1 MPRSPWGVW
10 GRAVDKIR
18 ILIVDDHPVVRAG
31 LRTLLSGQSDM
42 VVVGEACGG
51 AEAVERAVALGPD
64 VVVMDI
70 TMERM
75 GGLEATYEIKER
87 VPQTKVLVLTIHKS
101 VQYLRRALD
110 AGATG
115 YVLKQAAD
123 TELAVAIRVVHRGE
137 IFVYPVFTRV
147 LLGELAEGCEA
158 TGHPELDSYEL
169 LSPRE
174 KEILGLVALGYTS
187 RQIADQLFLSVKTV
201 GTYRGRL
208 MAKLNLR
215 SRPALVRYALE
226 RGLLHQAPAAAGDQ
240 VQSNGL

>member
-1 MPRSPWGVW
+1 ME
-10 GRAVDKIR
+10 KIR

-31 LRTLLSGQSDM
+31 LRTLLSGQPDM
-42 VVVGEACGG
+42 EVVGEANDG
-51 AEAVERAVALGPD
+51 ATAVERAEELMPD

-70 TMERM
+70 TMGGM
-75 GGLEATYEIKER
+75 GGLEATHNIKAR

-101 VQYLRRALD
+101 VEYLRRALE

-123 TELAVAIRVVHRGE
+123 TELAVAIRVVYRGE

-147 LLGELAEGCEA
+147 LLGDLTQDKETTERAQ
-158 TGHPELDSYEL
+158 PDSYEL

-174 KEILGLVALGYTS
+174 KEVLRLVALGYTS

-208 MAKLNLR
+208 MAKLDLR
-215 SRPALVRYALE
+215 SRPALVRYALD
-226 RGLLHQAPAAAGDQ
+226 RGLL
-240 VQSNGL
+240 SNGSASDQGQAWSNGC